1 MFTVGRARWPAVM
14 TSRVGSSSG
23 GMDRMNVIHE
33 HVASTMLEHR
43 SWTNVLVMVAVGIDM
58 GARGARGLS

>member
-1 MFTVGRARWPAVM
+1 
-14 TSRVGSSSG
+14 
-23 GMDRMNVIHE
+23 MDRMNVIHE

-43 SWTNVLVMVAVGIDM
+43 SWTNVLVMVAVGIDV

>member
-1 MFTVGRARWPAVM
+1 
-14 TSRVGSSSG
+14 
-23 GMDRMNVIHE
+23 MDRMNFIHE
-33 HVASTMLEHR
+33 YVASTKLEHR